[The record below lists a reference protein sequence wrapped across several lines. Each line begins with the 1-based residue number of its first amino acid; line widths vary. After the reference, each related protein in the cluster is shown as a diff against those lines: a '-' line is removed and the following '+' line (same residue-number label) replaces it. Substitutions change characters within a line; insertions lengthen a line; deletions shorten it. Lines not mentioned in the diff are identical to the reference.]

1 MPPEFVE
8 TKIMH
13 CSFSI
18 KVRISSKVKNESNIA
33 SNIVGS
39 WWMKRWMKIFFV
51 YASHP
56 TFYPTFQ
63 HLL

>member
-8 TKIMH
+8 TEIMH

-18 KVRISSKVKNESNIA
+18 KVRISSKVKNESK
-33 SNIVGS
+33 IVES